1 MQRLFL
7 SNFQKKKLSKFAVDP
22 LHGPNPTAEDLQ
34 YIITPS
40 QLFNEPTAMG
50 SFTPHALC
58 LSTEDVRHCH
68 LHKSKSTSRCDGTL
82 TPLRLL
88 LLSSGSRAPLP
99 ERFQRG
105 RLVWRR
111 RGLVPVQRVRVVS
124 RGPAESLHQHPHQDK
139 TGTAGLRA
147 SRETGLTAHP
157 APTPSTFSHGPSM
170 TPPTAPHP
178 TPR

>member
-1 MQRLFL
+1 MLVTV
-7 SNFQKKKLSKFAVDP
+7 A
-22 LHGPNPTAEDLQ
+22 
-34 YIITPS
+34 
-40 QLFNEPTAMG
+40 
-50 SFTPHALC
+50 
-58 LSTEDVRHCH
+58 STEP
-68 LHKSKSTSRCDGTL
+68 SRPREAKITAWCDGTL
-82 TPLRLL
+82 TPLHLL
-88 LLSSGSRAPLP
+88 LLSSGSRAPVP

-157 APTPSTFSHGPSM
+157 APTPSTFSHGPSITPPAPPPQPPTHNPTLTEPQQ
-170 TPPTAPHP
+170 TPPTHLSISRGLFTSPALQNS
-178 TPR
+178 